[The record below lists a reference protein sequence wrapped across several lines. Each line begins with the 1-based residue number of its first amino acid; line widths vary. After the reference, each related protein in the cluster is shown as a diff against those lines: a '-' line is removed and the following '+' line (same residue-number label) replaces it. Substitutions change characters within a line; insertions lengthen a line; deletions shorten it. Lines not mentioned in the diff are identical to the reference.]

1 METIILPLDI
11 NISDAIMSFQ
21 ESGFQITQKVFDACG
36 KPNYLNSRSKREA
49 APAAGADRSG
59 SGRAISLDG
68 GNRPRLQGVGHAT
81 ENGKETAPAES
92 STLQP
97 MIQNKGKSDFERMM
111 EELRRV
117 VRRTEALSTRL
128 LSSNHV
134 SSSHQVRNSQG
145 FWRHMPYV
153 MCLNTDTAAEE
164 EGDSESV
171 RLNPKHR
178 PLEDQRCWNGSDL
191 APYKEGSA
199 DASGLARTSN
209 GPSVFNEQLFKLQRI
224 THQVCT
230 EVNTTFYG
238 GLH

>member
-1 METIILPLDI
+1 MPLDI

-68 GNRPRLQGVGHAT
+68 GSRQRLQGVGHAA
-81 ENGKETAPAES
+81 ESGKETENT
-92 STLQP
+92 TLQP
-97 MIQNKGKSDFERMM
+97 MIQSKGKSDFERMM

-117 VRRTEALSTRL
+117 VRRTVALSTRL
-128 LSSNHV
+128 LSSNNE
-134 SSSHQVRNSQG
+134 SSRQVRNSQG

-153 MCLNTDTAAEE
+153 MCLNTDTEADEE
-164 EGDSESV
+164 ADSESV
-171 RLNPKHR
+171 RINPKHR

-191 APYKEGSA
+191 APYREGSA
-199 DASGLARTSN
+199 DAVGLARPSN

-224 THQVCT
+224 THQVCQ
-230 EVNTTFYG
+230 Y
-238 GLH
+238 